1 MFRLTEDQQ
10 RLLLELARRSI
21 EEAVKRNSR
30 STVDPPRGT
39 SLDDILNERCGAFV
53 SLHKSG
59 NLRGCIGHVL
69 PVQPLYQ
76 TVAVCAVDAAQRDP
90 RFSPGYRSGEN
101 RGGQTWAAGFRRSP
115 PRPASAS
122 GCLAVGLGWSQIPG
136 ADLPQ
141 GRAGKGCLAAGR
153 SGRSLYGSRVRRGPI
168 SGKLRYPYGLSR
180 ACSGFRR
187 RRVVG
192 VVVGSGGAFNRS
204 LDRLPPMLEPTCFF
218 LN

>member
-21 EEAVKRNSR
+21 EEAVKRNFR

-90 RFSPGYRSGEN
+90 RFSPISPKELSAIHIEISVLSPLQDIEAGKIEVGRHGLLVSEGPRRGLLLPQVALQWGWDARKFLEQTCLKAGLEKDAWRRGAQVEAFTAVVFGED
-101 RGGQTWAAGFRRSP
+101 RSP
-115 PRPASAS
+115 A
-122 GCLAVGLGWSQIPG
+122 
-136 ADLPQ
+136 
-141 GRAGKGCLAAGR
+141 
-153 SGRSLYGSRVRRGPI
+153 
-168 SGKLRYPYGLSR
+168 
-180 ACSGFRR
+180 
-187 RRVVG
+187 
-192 VVVGSGGAFNRS
+192 N
-204 LDRLPPMLEPTCFF
+204 
-218 LN
+218 